1 MQVKLIDGAVVIE
14 TSDKTSSGLTPA
26 DFADKGLAVSNEPA
40 FYIALDATGLLAR
53 SVSVTV
59 EDRKTVAALVGNW
72 IAEGFQPLPVDLK
85 TYAKHIRNLVAANKP
100 AKADAP
106 EGGAAPAAG
115 EPASSE
121 ASAEGKGNGDI

>member
-14 TSDKTSSGLTPA
+14 TSDKASTSLTPS
-26 DFADKGLAVSNEPA
+26 DFADKGLAVSSEPA
-40 FYIALDATGLLAR
+40 FYVALDAAGLLVR

-85 TYAKHIRNLVAANKP
+85 TYAKHVRNLVNAGKA
-100 AKADAP
+100 AKAEDAPAGAPPAPPPVSAAP
-106 EGGAAPAAG
+106 EGG
-115 EPASSE
+115 SE
-121 ASAEGKGNGDI
+121 I